1 MDNGEHTSSSAPLSD
16 QPSAT
21 PMPPGAQAANDEM
34 ALLLEDARAKAD
46 DHWDQL
52 LRTKA
57 DMENL
62 RRRAERDVESA
73 HKYALERFA
82 AELIPVKDS
91 LELGLAAADTVN
103 AADELGKLRE
113 GMTLTHKMLHAALE
127 KFGIK
132 EISPLGEKFN
142 PGLHQAMSMQ
152 PTAEAEPNT
161 VLKVFQKGYTLH
173 DRVLRPAM
181 VVVAQAPA
189 VP

>member
-1 MDNGEHTSSSAPLSD
+1 MDNGEHTSSAPLPD

-91 LELGLAAADTVN
+91 LELGLAAADSAG

-142 PGLHQAMSMQ
+142 SGLHQAMSMQ